1 MPSISIGRVIEV
13 SNTTISIAI
22 HQEIET
28 PFLILSGI
36 PIRIGGVGS
45 FVKIEND
52 VYEIVNEKTSLES
65 GSKDENV
72 KLTSSRVVNCQT
84 VGFFEELEYKQ
95 GSSGKTP
102 NIFDNVYTV
111 TTDELTKIYSGTTT
125 DKAIKIGK
133 YLYEHDLEFCIDIN
147 KFFASHALIVGNTG
161 SGKSN
166 TLNTIYTELF
176 ENVETQGSFF
186 LFIDTNGEYT
196 SAFTKEKVIKVI
208 NTHDAG
214 KNTLKLPM
222 QLLESEDW
230 KLLLEAT
237 EKTQYPII
245 KTAWNGVIRK
255 VFNKEKA
262 IHEFITDELKKTIVG
277 ILNSNSNASN
287 KLGAINSIRE
297 DITFINETFYDE
309 LIKIFEPFDP
319 IIVNSSRLVNGKGNI
334 FEDVTPELIESV
346 NNFNKVVEKEEFNI
360 DDFGLVLNMLHLFR
374 TYKYNTNENNTS
386 PLIARFITNKR
397 EFSNIFLPY
406 KKEEATPNVMDT
418 LFDKKDILICDVSRA
433 KKDVRRIIVTFLCS
447 KLYNYFCSTKNKNTS
462 LHLIVDEA
470 HNYLSSQN
478 IDNEDAIAKTCIET
492 FERIIKE
499 GRKFGVFLTMATQR
513 PSDITATLLSQ
524 SHNYVIHKLVNPR
537 DIDIIKN
544 TVPFIDDMSMKMLSI
559 LAPGQA
565 IFSGIA
571 FNRPNIVQVKFD
583 EVVTKVESDTVKLM
597 DDWRRKK
604 NFSEEA
610 YEQSN
615 YTLSGG

>member
-1 MPSISIGRVIEV
+1 MTSISIGRVIEV

-28 PFLILSGI
+28 PFLILDGI

-52 VYEIVNEKTSLES
+52 VYEIISEKTSLEA
-65 GSKDENV
+65 GSKDEKI
-72 KLTSSRVVNCQT
+72 KLASSRLVNCQT
-84 VGFFEELEYKQ
+84 VGFFEKKEYKQ

-111 TTDELTKIYSGTTT
+111 TADELTKIYSGTT
-125 DKAIKIGK
+125 KNESIVVGK
-133 YLYEHDLEFCIDIN
+133 YLYEHDLEFCIDTN

-176 ENVETQGSFF
+176 KNIETKESFF
-186 LFIDTNGEYT
+186 VFIDTNGEY
-196 SAFTKEKVIKVI
+196 SYAFTNNKVIKEL
-208 NTHDAG
+208 NTHNAS

-222 QLLESEDW
+222 QMLENEDW

-245 KTAWNGVIRK
+245 KTAWNSVVRK
-255 VFNKEKA
+255 VFSNKMT
-262 IHEFITDELKKTIVG
+262 IHDFILDEIKKTLVG
-277 ILNSNSNASN
+277 ILNSNSHASN
-287 KLGAINSIRE
+287 KLGAINSIKE
-297 DITFINETFYDE
+297 DISFFNETFYAGIID
-309 LIKIFEPFDP
+309 IFIPFDSV
-319 IIVNSSRLVNGKGNI
+319 IVNNSRLINNNGNV
-334 FEDVTPELIESV
+334 FEDLTPELIVSI
-346 NNFNKVVEKEEFNI
+346 NQFNTISEKHEFNI
-360 DDFGLVLNMLHLFR
+360 NDFGLILNMLHLFR

-386 PLIARFITNKR
+386 PLIARFISYKR
-397 EFSNIFLPY
+397 DLSKIFLPY
-406 KKEEATPNVMDT
+406 KMEEPT
-418 LFDKKDILICDVSRA
+418 KDILETLFGINNKLVCNVSMA
-433 KKDVRRIIVTFLCS
+433 NKDVRRIIVTFLCS
-447 KLYNYFCSTKNKNTS
+447 KLYNYFCSINQKNTS

-478 IDNEDAIAKTCIET
+478 IDKEDAIAKTCIET

-524 SHNYVIHKLVNPR
+524 AHNYVIHKLVNPR
-537 DIDIIKN
+537 DIDTIKN
-544 TVPFIDDMSMKMLSI
+544 TVPFIDAMSMKMLSI

-583 EVVTKVESDTVKLM
+583 EITTKVDSETVKLM
-597 DDWRRKK
+597 DKWKRKAFV
-604 NFSEEA
+604 N
-610 YEQSN
+610 
-615 YTLSGG
+615 